1 MVGTSIALAVW
12 LASSAGTS
20 HGPVTSPLSKAEV
33 HEIAARASWSFCHDS
48 GRIGCDLSPMF
59 MHGEWVVIAEP
70 LFPGKR
76 GEILC
81 CAVDAQRVFIF
92 TAAGKFIREEPG
104 GP

>member
-1 MVGTSIALAVW
+1 MAGMSIALAVW

-20 HGPVTSPLSKAEV
+20 HAPVTSPLSKAEV
-33 HEIAARASWSFCHDS
+33 HEIAERASWSFCHDS

-59 MHGEWVVIAEP
+59 MHGEWVVIAMP

-76 GEILC
+76 GEVLC
-81 CAVDAQRVFIF
+81 CAVDAQHVFIF
-92 TAAGKFIREEPG
+92 TATGKFIREESG